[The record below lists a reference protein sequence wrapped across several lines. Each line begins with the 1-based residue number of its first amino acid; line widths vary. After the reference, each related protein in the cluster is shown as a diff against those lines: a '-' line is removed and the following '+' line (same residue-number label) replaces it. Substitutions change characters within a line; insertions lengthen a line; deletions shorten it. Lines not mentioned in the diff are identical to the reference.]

1 MKRTDETP
9 HTLQIL
15 CLACPYPSF
24 YQGKS
29 SFVEESR
36 IEAADRSIAE
46 TSAQC
51 FTGSRQGPASTW
63 YAKPG
68 GWYLEMV
75 HGAGKALDVVVF
87 GAFGSGEGELFFQGV
102 TASGQPPGC
111 QERGH

>member
-1 MKRTDETP
+1 MKRADETP
-9 HTLQIL
+9 HNLQIL
-15 CLACPYPSF
+15 CLACSYLGF

-36 IEAADRSIAE
+36 IEAADTLIAE

-51 FTGSRQGPASTW
+51 FTASRQGPASTRHT
-63 YAKPG
+63 KPG

-75 HGAGKALDVVVF
+75 RGAVKALDVIVF

-102 TASGQPPGC
+102 TAS
-111 QERGH
+111 